1 MRRTSKNLENL
12 LQVIVDCSPSYED
25 WEINYCSFYGG
36 YQITSYNGSHIVKH
50 RGTARETYAFLE
62 GVLEVVGY

>member
-1 MRRTSKNLENL
+1 MKVTRKNLENL
-12 LQVIVDCSPSYED
+12 MKAIANCKPDYED
-25 WEINYCSFYGG
+25 WDINYSSFHGG
-36 YQITSYNGSHIVKH
+36 YQITRNNGSSIVKH